1 MPWGM
6 SNLDLL
12 TRKNWRKSCFPHRF
26 LPLYIENDMGSSIRR
41 VTEIWPQASA
51 LSDRVIRWMR
61 CPQIGRSRCPAG
73 NRSPR
78 RKMAPLAC
86 NEYCYFDYTGF
97 ASDSLWKSK
106 KSYDKIYKDTRG
118 KRSDRNPSNGFDTRY
133 PCDIRKDETKLQR
146 RSPCIVRKI
155 SPADWG

>member
-1 MPWGM
+1 MVKRACMPWGM

-26 LPLYIENDMGSSIRR
+26 LPLYIENDMGSSIRHD
-41 VTEIWPQASA
+41 TEIWPQASA
-51 LSDRVIRWMR
+51 LSDRAIRWMR
-61 CPQIGRSRCPAG
+61 CPKIGRSRCPAG

-106 KSYDKIYKDTRG
+106 KSYDKIKRIPGAKDRTEMPLTVLIPGIDAIHERM
-118 KRSDRNPSNGFDTRY
+118 KRNCSG
-133 PCDIRKDETKLQR
+133 EAL
-146 RSPCIVRKI
+146 V
-155 SPADWG
+155 